1 VNYDCIEPGGSKTMI
16 YTRRGI
22 IAGLGG
28 GAVLAAQ
35 PASAQLGSVLT
46 APVTLIDRALEDRS
60 AADIAKDN
68 EIVIKVNAVMA
79 EDKTIKASTE
89 IYEQRL
95 LVTGLFD
102 DKPTYDK
109 FEQGVRGVAGI
120 KRLYWHVVYMSDADQ
135 KANKNGIISWARA
148 LEINS
153 KAEAELAVA
162 KGVDHLNYR
171 LATDAF
177 ATLYVLGRALST
189 TEHRLVLADLKA
201 ISGVRQVVDYIEV
214 RPRTK

>member
-1 VNYDCIEPGGSKTMI
+1 M
-16 YTRRGI
+16 
-22 IAGLGG
+22 AGLGG
-28 GAVLAAQ
+28 SAVLAAQ
-35 PASAQLGSVLT
+35 PAFAQLGVLG
-46 APVTLIDRALEDRS
+46 APVTLVNRALEDRS
-60 AADIAKDN
+60 ATDI
-68 EIVIKVNAVMA
+68 AVMA

-102 DKPTYDK
+102 DRPTYDK
-109 FEQGVRGVAGI
+109 FEKGVRGVAGV
-120 KRLYWHVVYMSDADQ
+120 KQLYWHVVYMSDADQ
-135 KANKNGIISWARA
+135 KANKNGIISWARV

-177 ATLYVLGRALST
+177 ATLYVLGRALSA
-189 TEHRLVLADLKA
+189 TERQLVLSHLKA
-201 ISGVRQVVDYIEV
+201 IPGVRQVVDYIEV

>member
-1 VNYDCIEPGGSKTMI
+1 MDC
-16 YTRRGI
+16 TRRAV
-22 IAGLGG
+22 IAALST
-28 GAVLAAQ
+28 GATFSAHRAFAQIGTVL
-35 PASAQLGSVLT
+35 S

-60 AADIAKDN
+60 AVDIAKDN

-79 EDKTIKASTE
+79 KVESIKASTE

-109 FEQGVRGVAGI
+109 FETGVRGVSGV
-120 KRLYWHVVYMSDADQ
+120 KQLYWRVVYMSDADQ

-153 KAEAELAVA
+153 KAEVALAEA
-162 KGVDHLNYR
+162 KDVHHLNYR

-177 ATLYVLGRALST
+177 ATLYVLGRALSASERALT
-189 TEHRLVLADLKA
+189 LAHLRSIA
-201 ISGVRQVVDYIEV
+201 GVRRVVDYIEV
-214 RPRTK
+214 RPKTK

>member
-1 VNYDCIEPGGSKTMI
+1 MGASVAMTARPAFAQVGAI
-16 YTRRGI
+16 
-22 IAGLGG
+22 LG
-28 GAVLAAQ
+28 
-35 PASAQLGSVLT
+35 

-68 EIVIKVNAVMA
+68 EIVVKVNAVMA
-79 EDKTIKASTE
+79 KAGTIKASTE

-109 FEQGVRGVAGI
+109 FESGVRGVGGV

-135 KANKNGIISWARA
+135 KAHKNGIISWARA

-153 KAEAELAVA
+153 KAEAALAKA
-162 KGVDHLNYR
+162 KDVHHLNYR

-177 ATLYVLGRALST
+177 ATLYVVGRALSAHERDLT
-189 TEHRLVLADLKA
+189 LASLKS
-201 ISGVRQVVDYIEV
+201 IGGVRRVVDYIDV
-214 RPRTK
+214 RPKAK